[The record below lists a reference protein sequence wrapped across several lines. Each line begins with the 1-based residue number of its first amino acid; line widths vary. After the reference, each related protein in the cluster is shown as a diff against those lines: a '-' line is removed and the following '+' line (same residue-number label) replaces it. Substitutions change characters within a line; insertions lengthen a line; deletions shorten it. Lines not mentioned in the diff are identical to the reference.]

1 MGWLVM
7 AVGLTILIITGSY
20 QNQQMS
26 ETTNA
31 QQYASAS
38 VWASQI
44 LMIANRIND
53 IRYVSGQQD
62 GVISSDKLAL
72 PVTPDSRIKHQL
84 QQGRLWVWMPEQP
97 GLVETLRS
105 KSRGSALIG
114 IFQNG
119 QLTWLSGTATGLT
132 PWQALLL
139 VLSSTLTNL
148 DIFMK
153 KSHQRSMKLAVL
165 PCMIAVALSI
175 SGCTFSEINK
185 MQKKA
190 QEDSAHAREKVSALS
205 ARKSQALTWLDNQW
219 INPVP
224 VAQVS
229 REKTNSSSLLHHA
242 GKKRRDHSAGTGA
255 TYYCRM
261 RHPCDHHA

>member
-1 MGWLVM
+1 
-7 AVGLTILIITGSY
+7 
-20 QNQQMS
+20 
-26 ETTNA
+26 
-31 QQYASAS
+31 
-38 VWASQI
+38 
-44 LMIANRIND
+44 
-53 IRYVSGQQD
+53 
-62 GVISSDKLAL
+62 
-72 PVTPDSRIKHQL
+72 
-84 QQGRLWVWMPEQP
+84 MPEQP

-132 PWQALLL
+132 PRQALLL

-153 KSHQRSMKLAVL
+153 KITPAFNEAGGAPLHDRRRSFHLRMYFQRNQQNA
-165 PCMIAVALSI
+165 
-175 SGCTFSEINK
+175 E
-185 MQKKA
+185 KA

-229 REKTNSSSLLHHA
+229 REKTNSSGLLHHA

-255 TYYCRM
+255 TYYRRM

>member
-1 MGWLVM
+1 
-7 AVGLTILIITGSY
+7 
-20 QNQQMS
+20 
-26 ETTNA
+26 
-31 QQYASAS
+31 
-38 VWASQI
+38 
-44 LMIANRIND
+44 
-53 IRYVSGQQD
+53 
-62 GVISSDKLAL
+62 
-72 PVTPDSRIKHQL
+72 
-84 QQGRLWVWMPEQP
+84 
-97 GLVETLRS
+97 
-105 KSRGSALIG
+105 
-114 IFQNG
+114 
-119 QLTWLSGTATGLT
+119 
-132 PWQALLL
+132 
-139 VLSSTLTNL
+139 
-148 DIFMK
+148 MK

-219 INPVP
+219 INPGR
-224 VAQVS
+224 S
-229 REKTNSSSLLHHA
+229 DIKREKTNSAGLLHHA

>member
-20 QNQQMS
+20 QNQKMS

-53 IRYVSGQQD
+53 IGYVSGQQD

-132 PWQALLL
+132 P
-139 VLSSTLTNL
+139 
-148 DIFMK
+148 
-153 KSHQRSMKLAVL
+153 
-165 PCMIAVALSI
+165 P
-175 SGCTFSEINK
+175 
-185 MQKKA
+185 
-190 QEDSAHAREKVSALS
+190 
-205 ARKSQALTWLDNQW
+205 
-219 INPVP
+219 
-224 VAQVS
+224 
-229 REKTNSSSLLHHA
+229 A
-242 GKKRRDHSAGTGA
+242 GITAGSVV
-255 TYYCRM
+255 YVN
-261 RHPCDHHA
+261 

>member
-20 QNQQMS
+20 QNQKMS

-97 GLVETLRS
+97 GLVETLRL

-132 PWQALLL
+132 P
-139 VLSSTLTNL
+139 
-148 DIFMK
+148 
-153 KSHQRSMKLAVL
+153 
-165 PCMIAVALSI
+165 
-175 SGCTFSEINK
+175 
-185 MQKKA
+185 
-190 QEDSAHAREKVSALS
+190 
-205 ARKSQALTWLDNQW
+205 
-219 INPVP
+219 
-224 VAQVS
+224 
-229 REKTNSSSLLHHA
+229 
-242 GKKRRDHSAGTGA
+242 SAGITAGSVV
-255 TYYCRM
+255 YVN
-261 RHPCDHHA
+261 

>member
-20 QNQQMS
+20 QNQKMS

-105 KSRGSALIG
+105 KSRGSALIRD
-114 IFQNG
+114 
-119 QLTWLSGTATGLT
+119 LPKRATHLAIRNCNRSDT
-132 PWQALLL
+132 PGR
-139 VLSSTLTNL
+139 
-148 DIFMK
+148 
-153 KSHQRSMKLAVL
+153 H
-165 PCMIAVALSI
+165 
-175 SGCTFSEINK
+175 
-185 MQKKA
+185 
-190 QEDSAHAREKVSALS
+190 
-205 ARKSQALTWLDNQW
+205 
-219 INPVP
+219 
-224 VAQVS
+224 
-229 REKTNSSSLLHHA
+229 
-242 GKKRRDHSAGTGA
+242 
-255 TYYCRM
+255 YCWFCRL
-261 RHPCDHHA
+261 R

>member
-20 QNQQMS
+20 QNQKMS

-105 KSRGSALIG
+105 
-114 IFQNG
+114 
-119 QLTWLSGTATGLT
+119 
-132 PWQALLL
+132 
-139 VLSSTLTNL
+139 
-148 DIFMK
+148 
-153 KSHQRSMKLAVL
+153 
-165 PCMIAVALSI
+165 
-175 SGCTFSEINK
+175 
-185 MQKKA
+185 
-190 QEDSAHAREKVSALS
+190 
-205 ARKSQALTWLDNQW
+205 
-219 INPVP
+219 
-224 VAQVS
+224 
-229 REKTNSSSLLHHA
+229 
-242 GKKRRDHSAGTGA
+242 
-255 TYYCRM
+255 
-261 RHPCDHHA
+261 

>member
-20 QNQQMS
+20 QNQKMS

-84 QQGRLWVWMPEQP
+84 QQGRLWVWMPEQLC
-97 GLVETLRS
+97 LVETLRS

-119 QLTWLSGTATGLT
+119 QLTRLSGTATGLT
-132 PWQALLL
+132 PRQALLL

-153 KSHQRSMKLAVL
+153 NHTSVQ
-165 PCMIAVALSI
+165 
-175 SGCTFSEINK
+175 
-185 MQKKA
+185 
-190 QEDSAHAREKVSALS
+190 
-205 ARKSQALTWLDNQW
+205 
-219 INPVP
+219 
-224 VAQVS
+224 
-229 REKTNSSSLLHHA
+229 
-242 GKKRRDHSAGTGA
+242 
-255 TYYCRM
+255 
-261 RHPCDHHA
+261 